1 MSKFRLRKRKQKTH
15 VKREIPIRA
24 MIPNLVTLLAAA
36 SGVTSIR
43 FSCQGNWHHAVIA
56 IFIACV
62 LDGVDGRVARLLRAT
77 SKLGAELDS
86 LADIVNFGVAP
97 AILVYFWFMDK
108 VGPESAAYPFRGVF
122 WAIALFYAMC
132 CAFRLARFNIMIDD
146 GPTQPYWKHFFLGLP
161 APGGAGL
168 VLTPAIWQLHTDAA
182 CIQNPWVG
190 CAALFVCGVLMSSR
204 FPTVS
209 AKSLRVPA
217 KYMVPFLLFV
227 MFVIGMLVSQFW
239 LTLGVIGTIYFLSVP
254 LCGFLFLRMRRRYE
268 ALQPQ
273 SAPPPPQP
281 AKT

>member
-15 VKREIPIRA
+15 VKREIPIRS

-36 SGVTSIR
+36 SGITSIR
-43 FSCQGNWHHAVIA
+43 YSCQENWHHAVVA

-62 LDGVDGRVARLLRAT
+62 LDGVDGRVARMLRAT

-86 LADIVNFGVAP
+86 LSDFVSFGVAP
-97 AILVYFWFMDK
+97 ALLVYFWIMEK
-108 VGPESAAYPFRGVF
+108 VGPDCAAYPFRGFF

-132 CAFRLARFNIMIDD
+132 GGFRLARFNIMIDD

-168 VLTPAIWQLHTDAA
+168 VLTPIIWQLHTGAA

-190 CAALFVCGVLMSSR
+190 CAALFLCGVLMSSR

-217 KYMVPFLLFV
+217 RYMVPFLLFV
-227 MFVIGMLVSQFW
+227 MFVIGMLVSQYW
-239 LTLGVIGTIYFLSVP
+239 LTLGVIGAIYFLSVP
-254 LCGFLFLRMRRRYE
+254 LCGFIFLRMRHRYE
-268 ALQPQ
+268 KLQAQNTP
-273 SAPPPPQP
+273 
-281 AKT
+281 